1 LTAMMPAL
9 VCERCSRRT
18 VNFQEGGE
26 PVPAPGATVRARL
39 DAGAVAVLV
48 MRCACGCQRIYRPPH
63 FEIKTPTQT
72 RGDALPGWE

>member
-1 LTAMMPAL
+1 VHPPPLT
-9 VCERCSRRT
+9 CERCFKRT
-18 VNFQEGGE
+18 VDFQDDA